1 MSKKP
6 APPLPNII
14 LVSQSHTNG
23 LFHDANDLDALV
35 DCLMENISMTC
46 FCTKD
51 LPDYSADMSI
61 VEKYISEFAMWKV
74 ICRPNLQFSK
84 QDGLLC
90 HEDLYDFVKQ
100 GRESIGIIE
109 LSDYSCSSIDKLSQ
123 DLTEKRFKIREAL
136 MKYVADTLQESFTP
150 SSG

>member
-1 MSKKP
+1 MSKKT

-23 LFHDANDLDALV
+23 LFHDVNDLDALV
-35 DCLMENISMTC
+35 DCLMENISIAC

-61 VEKYISEFAMWKV
+61 VEKYVSEFAMWKV
-74 ICRPNLQFSK
+74 LCKPNLQFSK

-90 HEDLYDFVKQ
+90 HEDLYEFVKQ
-100 GRESIGIIE
+100 GRESIGVID
-109 LSDYSCSSIDKLSQ
+109 LSNYSCMNLKM
-123 DLTEKRFKIREAL
+123 LTEDLDQKKSDLREAL
-136 MKYVADTLQESFTP
+136 MKYVADVLQESFSP
-150 SSG
+150 G